1 VTSRPHAI
9 CIRWVT
15 GALALTGAILA
26 LLLFW
31 LLRPYDLVTFKGDPG
46 VATPQVVEQ
55 GGVVTVTRE
64 EFCNN
69 GTDIAVHRWA
79 DRYDSDGNVTA
90 SFDLGIVEFYNLT
103 GEPVCFSPSSAGITL
118 PNFVVGP
125 NGSRGVFRLRLVTTY
140 KPNPIRTVEI
150 TTTSTPFTVLPT
162 KEPSSAP

>member
-1 VTSRPHAI
+1 MTRKHVLCVRWFSAALVVTFAAI
-9 CIRWVT
+9 
-15 GALALTGAILA
+15 GLM
-26 LLLFW
+26 LFW
-31 LLRPYDLVTFKGDPG
+31 LLYPYDLVTFRGDPG
-46 VATPQVVEQ
+46 LATPKVVEQ
-55 GGVVTVTRE
+55 GGVVTVTRD

-69 GTDIAVHRWA
+69 GTDISVHRWA

-125 NGSRGVFRLRLVTTY
+125 NGSSGVFRLRLVTTY

-150 TTTSTPFTVLPT
+150 TTTSTPFTVLPA